1 MENYK
6 IGLNKVKCL
15 IFDVDGVFTDGS
27 VYLFKDE
34 TVRIL
39 NSRDRLAVQF
49 AAEAGL
55 KVFVITGGY
64 SEAVRA
70 DLQKFGVT
78 EVFIKVKDKL
88 QVYESILQKHSL
100 KDGDCLYMGDD
111 LPDYPVLKRVGVST
125 CPANAATDIKE
136 IVDYVS
142 KYDGGKFAVRDV
154 IEQTL
159 RVQGKWDVDLAR

>member
-49 AAEAGL
+49 AVEAGL

-64 SEAVRA
+64 SPAVKN
-70 DLQKFGVT
+70 DLEKFGVT
-78 EVFIKVKDKL
+78 EVFLKVNNKME
-88 QVYESILQKHSL
+88 VYESILESNKL
-100 KDGDCLYMGDD
+100 NDEDCLYMGDD
-111 LPDYPVLKRVGVST
+111 LPDLEVLKRVGVST
-125 CPANAATDIKE
+125 CPANAASDIKE
-136 IVDYVS
+136 VVDYVS
-142 KYDGGKFAVRDV
+142 KYEGGKFAVRDV

-159 RVQGKWDVDLAR
+159 RVQGKWNKN